1 MNRPHFIEDVHAALA
16 RFPVVGLLGP
26 RQCGKTTLARM
37 IAESRRAPEG
47 SGEHATGQVTLLDL
61 EDPTDL
67 ARLQNPKLALQN
79 LEGLVVIDEVQRRPD
94 LFEVLRVLA
103 DRPDS
108 KTRFLVTG
116 SASRD
121 LLRQSSESLAGRIQY
136 IELTPFTGREVDSLQ
151 QLWLRGGYPPAY
163 LAASEADA
171 EVWRKAYVRTFLER
185 DIPALGINVAPA
197 ALRRFWMMLTHFH
210 GQIFNASDIGRS
222 MDVSDTTVRR
232 YLDVLTG
239 TLVVRQLPSWH
250 QNLKKRQVKRP
261 KIYFRDSGLFHTLI
275 GVSAESEL
283 QSHPRLGAS
292 WEGFAL
298 EEVARALPADAE
310 DLYFWATH
318 NRAELD
324 LLVAAPGGR
333 QGFEFKYSDSPK
345 LTRSM
350 RIALEDLE
358 LDGLTVIF
366 PGADSFPL
374 AERVEAIG
382 LETWLAQSGR

>member
-1 MNRPHFIEDVHAALA
+1 MRRPYFLEDVRTALS
-16 RFPVVGLLGP
+16 RFGVVGLLGP

-37 IAESRRAPEG
+37 VAEAQKSELG
-47 SGEHATGQVTLLDL
+47 SADVTLLDL

-67 ARLQNPKLALQN
+67 ARLQNPKLALQH
-79 LEGLVVIDEVQRRPD
+79 LKGLVIIDEVQRRPD
-94 LFEVLRVLA
+94 LFEVLRVLV
-103 DRPDS
+103 DRPHS
-108 KTRFLVTG
+108 TTRFLVTG

-121 LLRQSSESLAGRIQY
+121 LIRQSSESLAGRIQY
-136 IELTPFTGREVDSLQ
+136 IELTPFSGREVDSVR

-171 EVWRKAYVRTFLER
+171 GAWRKAYVRTFLER
-185 DIPALGINVAPA
+185 DIPALGINIAPT
-197 ALRRFWMMLTHFH
+197 ALRRFWMMLAHFH
-210 GQIFNASDIGRS
+210 GQVFNASDIGRS

-239 TLVVRQLPSWH
+239 TLVVRQLPAWH
-250 QNLKKRQVKRP
+250 QSLKKRQVKRP
-261 KIYFRDSGLFHTLI
+261 KIYFRDSGLLHTLI
-275 GVSAESEL
+275 GIDTEDAL
-283 QSHPRLGAS
+283 QHHPRLGAS

-298 EEVARALPADAE
+298 EEVARASADTE

-324 LLVAAPGGR
+324 LLVVGPGR
-333 QGFEFKYSDSPK
+333 RLGFEFKYSDAPK

-358 LDGLTVIF
+358 LDTLTVVF
-366 PGADSFPL
+366 PGRDAFPL

-382 LETWLAQSGR
+382 LETWLARTKG